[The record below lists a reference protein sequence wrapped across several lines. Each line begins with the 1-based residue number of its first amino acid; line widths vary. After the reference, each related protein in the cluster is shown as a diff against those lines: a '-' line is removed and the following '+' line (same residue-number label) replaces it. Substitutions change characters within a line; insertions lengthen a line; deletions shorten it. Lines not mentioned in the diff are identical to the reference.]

1 MIKVTFVA
9 HDGHRF
15 PVEIGEGLTAREA
28 ALFNDV
34 PGIDGDCGGQCA
46 CATCHVQ
53 VDPAWI
59 ERVGRLADDSMEADL
74 LQFAEGTTAESR
86 LACQIRL
93 DAGLDGLVLHVPE
106 QQY

>member
-46 CATCHVQ
+46 CATC
-53 VDPAWI
+53 
-59 ERVGRLADDSMEADL
+59 R
-74 LQFAEGTTAESR
+74 
-86 LACQIRL
+86 
-93 DAGLDGLVLHVPE
+93 
-106 QQY
+106 